1 MNKIFA
7 NATVGRKNIAFGII
21 LFLVLGVVAGIPLTI
36 DLFGGSMLGD
46 QYQAWKVMHG
56 YGVFL
61 SFINF
66 FFGLCIDR
74 LNLTRQQ
81 KEIASWS
88 FLLAGTAGGFGRM
101 ILELLSALDTL
112 GRAASLLESAFFVLG
127 TVVVV
132 RGLLRSPQGQIAEGH
147 VKPGYQTAK

>member
-7 NATVGRKNIAFGII
+7 DASVGRKNIVFGII
-21 LFLVLGVVAGIPLTI
+21 LFLVLGGAAGIPLTI
-36 DLFGGSMLGD
+36 DIFGGSLLGD
-46 QYQAWKVMHG
+46 QYQAWKVIHG

-74 LNLTRQQ
+74 LQMTRQQ

-88 FLLAGTAGGFGRM
+88 FLLAGTAGGYGRM
-101 ILELLSALDTL
+101 ILELLSALDVM
-112 GRAASLLESAFFVLG
+112 GRGASLLESIFFALG
-127 TVVVV
+127 TYVFV
-132 RGLLRSPQGQIAEGH
+132 RGQLRPLRAQTPEGN
-147 VKPGYQTAK
+147 VKPGYQMAK